1 MSSTTFVSG
10 TTIASSWL
18 NDVNTLLYT
27 GVFPNNVVSTGSFKW
42 GSYTISSPPG
52 GSTLF
57 LRADG
62 TWGTPAGSG
71 GGSGTVTQI
80 NSGTGLTG
88 GPITTTGTLSLNT
101 SGVTAGS
108 YTSANIT
115 VDTYGRVTLA
125 TNGSGSAATLQTV
138 TNGTGNNIT
147 TNSCYFGPAA
157 GVAIGTQL
165 GTFGGNNIYGI
176 ATTADYIGIQNNLNG
191 STNTLLLSGTTFI
204 PTTTNSISL
213 GTSTYK
219 WSALSVQGTFT
230 WGSYV
235 IPAPAGSTS
244 TFLRN
249 DGQWIAP
256 PGGGST
262 PTLQDVVAAG
272 GSSTNSAT
280 FSTVTIGSS
289 TGVISST
296 TVYGIGTASAN
307 IGFANS
313 AAAIVLQGSNL
324 TPIASTS
331 VNLGTAS
338 YPWGS
343 LYVTGNATIN
353 TLQLGVGTSGPT
365 GTAYGIGSSTSV
377 VGMSNSTAQV
387 YLYGSTFIPHATNV
401 TTLGSSSYTW
411 SQLYLTGIFNWNGYP
426 VPAPTGSTSTFL
438 RNDGTWATPSGGGSG
453 VTSITAGTGLSGG
466 TITSTG
472 TIALASS
479 GVSSGSYTNTSFTVD
494 AYGRLTSA
502 SSGTSPV
509 TSVSASGAL
518 ASSGGTTPSITMSA
532 SGVAS
537 GSYTNTSLTVDS
549 YGRLTS
555 ASSGSAP
562 TLQTVVAA
570 GGSST
575 NSGTFASVTVGS
587 STSPGI
593 GTVYG
598 IGTSGSG
605 IGFGNSSAN
614 IYLYTSSSVTS
625 LIPQAAGAAGVTA
638 VNLGTNTYPFQSL
651 TVCNSGTATG
661 LTASPTS
668 IYVQS
673 ASASGVGSYVTGAGN
688 SFISCV
694 NSIGSANHM
703 YLYTG
708 TPSSPTAAGVISS
721 PTSNTVNYSSVS
733 DRRLKKNIESY
744 SNSGDIIDSLLPRS
758 FTWLNDNLNDIGFI
772 ADEVQSVFP
781 NAVSGEANAVKENG
795 DPLYQTL
802 DMSTP
807 AMMANIIAELKSL
820 RARLKAANL

>member
-1 MSSTTFVSG
+1 MSSTNFTSG

-18 NDVNTLLYT
+18 NDVNAVAYT

-52 GSTLF
+52 GTSLF

-62 TWGTPAGSG
+62 TWATG
-71 GGSGTVTQI
+71 GGGGVTQV

-88 GPITTTGTLSLNT
+88 GPITSTGTLSLQT

-115 VDTYGRVTLA
+115 VDTYGRITLA
-125 TNGSGSAATLQTV
+125 SNGSGSSATLQTV

-147 TNSCYFGPAA
+147 TNTCYFGPVA
-157 GVAIGTQL
+157 GVGIGTQL

-176 ATTADYIGIQNNLNG
+176 ATTANYIGIQNNLNG
-191 STNTLLLSGTTFI
+191 STNTVLLSGNSFI

-230 WGSYV
+230 WGSYG
-235 IPAPAGSTS
+235 IAAPAGSTS

-249 DGQWIAP
+249 DGTWVAP

-262 PTLQDVVAAG
+262 PTLQDVVTAG

-280 FSTVTIGSS
+280 FATVTIGSS
-289 TGVISST
+289 TGVISGT
-296 TVYGIGTASAN
+296 TVYGIGTANSN

-313 AAAIVLQGSNL
+313 SAAIVLQGSNL

-331 VNLGTAS
+331 VNLGTAT

-377 VGMSNSTAQV
+377 VGISNSTAQV
-387 YLYGSTFIPHATNV
+387 YLYGSTFIPHANNV
-401 TTLGSSSYTW
+401 TSLGSSSYTW
-411 SQLYLTGIFNWNGYP
+411 SQLYLTGAFNWNGYA

-438 RNDGTWATPSGGGSG
+438 RNDGTWATPSGGGGG
-453 VTSITAGTGLSGG
+453 VTSVGTGTGLTGG
-466 TITSTG
+466 PITSTG
-472 TIALASS
+472 TISLSTS
-479 GVSSGSYTNTSFTVD
+479 GVSAGYYTSANIIVD
-494 AYGRLTSA
+494 AYGRLTYAA
-502 SSGTSPV
+502 SS
-509 TSVSASGAL
+509 A
-518 ASSGGTTPSITMSA
+518 
-532 SGVAS
+532 
-537 GSYTNTSLTVDS
+537 
-549 YGRLTS
+549 
-555 ASSGSAP
+555 AP

-587 STSPGI
+587 STTPGI

-598 IGTSGSG
+598 IGTSGTG

-614 IYLYTSSSVTS
+614 IYLYTTGGVTS

-661 LTASPTS
+661 LPSSPTS

-673 ASASGVGSYVTGAGN
+673 ASASGVGSYVTGSGN

-708 TPSSPTAAGVISS
+708 TPGSPTAAGVIYS
-721 PTSNTVNYSSVS
+721 PTSNTVNYSSIS
-733 DRRLKKNIESY
+733 DRRLKKNI
-744 SNSGDIIDSLLPRS
+744 
-758 FTWLNDNLNDIGFI
+758 
-772 ADEVQSVFP
+772 
-781 NAVSGEANAVKENG
+781 
-795 DPLYQTL
+795 
-802 DMSTP
+802 
-807 AMMANIIAELKSL
+807 
-820 RARLKAANL
+820 